1 MNGIWGQRLEIKLY
15 SSSGKGNIK
24 GSLGPTGWTK
34 L

>member
-1 MNGIWGQRLEIKLY
+1 MWAQRLEIKLY

-24 GSLGPTGWTK
+24 GIQQGTGWTK